1 MHRRWLLKRTNPE
14 YIDYLSRSAGISP
27 ALAQILINREIK
39 TPEEVR
45 AFMSPG
51 MDTMC
56 DPFEVE
62 GIPALVETILGAKG
76 KGLRLFVHGDY
87 DADGLTATAIMVGA
101 LRLLGMEVDYYIPN
115 RFSTGYGFHPHA
127 VDRAKEFGAGLIITV
142 DCGITSFEAADAAK
156 ASGIDLIITD
166 HHEPAASDTG
176 NASGSALPEA
186 LAIINPKLSALDT
199 TFAGLSGA
207 GIALKAVQALAM
219 KDNSIDPREYIA
231 LAALGT
237 LADSVP
243 LTGENRII
251 VREGLPIIDNSQMPG
266 LVALKEV
273 AGLTS
278 RSINARLATFTLVPR
293 INAAGRLGDASEVV
307 ELMLTDSPR
316 RSEEIAKSLQSKN
329 SERQKQEEEVLAEAL
344 KVIEKEG
351 YGPAIVLAGEGWSEG
366 VVGIVASRLVDLYE
380 RPSFVLS
387 IKDGVAKGSARSV
400 QGFDVHAALA
410 EARPHLIGFGGHK
423 QAAGLRL
430 RASELEAFRKKME
443 AVAASHMEEF
453 TPVLDIDAE
462 VDLKDVTYSLVNEL
476 DALEPFGYG
485 NPEPVL
491 GSRDLEVI
499 NPRVV
504 GNNHLKVKL
513 RRGNCAHDAIG
524 WGMGELLDLVESAGR
539 VDAAFAAT
547 INDWNGSRLVQLSLK
562 GLRGGGEDNK
572 S

>member
-1 MHRRWLLKRTNPE
+1 
-14 YIDYLSRSAGISP
+14 
-27 ALAQILINREIK
+27 
-39 TPEEVR
+39 
-45 AFMSPG
+45 
-51 MDTMC
+51 
-56 DPFEVE
+56 
-62 GIPALVETILGAKG
+62 
-76 KGLRLFVHGDY
+76 
-87 DADGLTATAIMVGA
+87 
-101 LRLLGMEVDYYIPN
+101 
-115 RFSTGYGFHPHA
+115 
-127 VDRAKEFGAGLIITV
+127 
-142 DCGITSFEAADAAK
+142 
-156 ASGIDLIITD
+156 
-166 HHEPAASDTG
+166 
-176 NASGSALPEA
+176 EA
-186 LAIINPKLSALDT
+186 LAIINPKLSAPEA

-207 GIALKAVQALAM
+207 GIALKVVQALAM
-219 KDNSIDPREYIA
+219 KDSSIDPREYIA

-251 VREGLPIIDNSQMPG
+251 VREGLPAIDTSQRPG
-266 LVALKEV
+266 LIALKEV
-273 AGLTS
+273 AGLNS
-278 RSINARLATFTLVPR
+278 RTLNARLATFTLVPR

-307 ELMLTDSPR
+307 ELMLTDSEKR
-316 RSEEIAKSLQSKN
+316 AKEIAQSLHNKN
-329 SERQKQEEEVLAEAL
+329 SERQKQEEAVLEEAL
-344 KVIEKEG
+344 KLIEKEG

-366 VVGIVASRLVDLYE
+366 VVGIVASRLVDLYQ

-410 EARPHLIGFGGHK
+410 EASAHLIGFGGHK

-462 VDLKDVTYSLVNEL
+462 VELKDVTYSLVNEL

-513 RRGNCAHDAIG
+513 RSGNCAHDAIG
-524 WGMGELLDLVESAGR
+524 WGMGELLDLVESSGR

-547 INDWNGSRLVQLSLK
+547 INDWNGLRLVQLSLK
-562 GLRGGGEDNK
+562 GLREGQVSG
-572 S
+572 

>member
-14 YIDYLSRSAGISP
+14 YITYLSRSAGISP

-45 AFMSPG
+45 DFMSPG
-51 MDTMC
+51 LDTMC
-56 DPFEVE
+56 DPFDIE
-62 GIPALVETILGAKG
+62 GIPALVEAILGAKG

-101 LRLLGMEVDYYIPN
+101 LRHLGMEVAYHIPN
-115 RFSTGYGFHPHA
+115 RFDSGYGFHPPA
-127 VDRAKEFGAGLIITV
+127 VEQAKEFGAGLIITV
-142 DCGITSFEAADAAK
+142 DCGITSYEAARAAK
-156 ASGIDLIITD
+156 ANGIDLIITD
-166 HHEPAASDTG
+166 HHEPAADTG
-176 NASGSALPEA
+176 DADGGALPEA
-186 LAIINPKLSALDT
+186 LAIINPKLSAPDSAL
-199 TFAGLSGA
+199 AGLSGA
-207 GIALKAVQALAM
+207 GIALKVVQALAM
-219 KDNSIDPREYIA
+219 KDSSIDPRGHID

-251 VREGLPIIDNSQMPG
+251 VREGLPVIDNSQRPG
-266 LVALKEV
+266 LMALKEV
-273 AGLTS
+273 AGLNS
-278 RSINARLATFTLVPR
+278 RVLNARLATFTLVPR

-307 ELMLTDSPR
+307 ELMLTDS
-316 RSEEIAKSLQSKN
+316 EKKAKEIARSLHNKN
-329 SERQKQEEEVLAEAL
+329 SERQKQEEVVLEEAL

-366 VVGIVASRLVDLYE
+366 VVGIVASRLVDLYQ

-400 QGFDVHAALA
+400 QGFDIHAALA
-410 EARPHLIGFGGHK
+410 EAGSHLIGFGGHK

-430 RASELEAFRKKME
+430 QASELEAFRKKME
-443 AVAASHMEEF
+443 AIAASQMEGF
-453 TPVLDIDAE
+453 TPVLNIDAE
-462 VDLKDVTYSLVNEL
+462 VDLKDVTYSLVSEL
-476 DALEPFGYG
+476 GALEPFGYG

-513 RRGNCAHDAIG
+513 RSGNCAHDAIG
-524 WGMGELLDLVESAGR
+524 WGMGR